1 MKMNRWCRVF
11 AASFAFA
18 ALDAEADIN
27 WRTDVPDGSFDEAAN
42 WTGGVLPTNTI
53 AGVFTGNQDYVI
65 RFPAGGYAENSVTK
79 VGGLTSGRSLTFDT
93 RGTSWLKAAPTIT
106 NGWPNGWTGF
116 QIQNTGGQHVF
127 NLEGLATSAAAT
139 NYPIMQLS
147 NALFRV
153 YSFSNAATN
162 VLEEGLLN
170 LFNPGGVV
178 NGQHCLITGSAG
190 TRHAALFKASSSLR
204 ANQIRMRG
212 NAYGNLILFEGGTHE
227 IYGGLQIG
235 EGATNAGY
243 TNTVAV
249 TGGVLSFPS
258 NALYIGYGKTGS
270 HGEFSVSGSGVV
282 NLANQIVMA
291 SYQNQSSGSMRLS
304 DTAVVRAGAYLDA
317 AYNSGSTAT
326 VSLAGSS
333 LLTLGS
339 NLAVARGTGSF
350 ATLELRDQSTC
361 YAGGYLL
368 IGGYSG
374 SDGTVSLRN
383 GAALTAANY
392 VEVGSNSGT
401 GRLEMTGGQLI
412 AKSVKGGSGG
422 WSTFVADGGTLCA
435 SNVSSSVMLLE
446 NFDQAE
452 LGAAGLTV
460 NSAGYDASLS
470 QAFADAPGVDGLL
483 LKTGAGTLSVSNSA
497 HALTAVAQGG
507 LKVLAPS
514 ASFGRTLSV
523 TNGAS
528 LSLAGAATNLVAGAL
543 TLGDQ
548 GVPAILYLDAGDRLT
563 VTNSSGLTLNG
574 CGLFFGSAGANGSYP
589 LFRCAGSVEPSLMSR
604 LSVLNP
610 VAGKDYLFS
619 VVPDGADSV
628 IQLTVTALAASDAV
642 WNGSQGSDW
651 NTADNWT
658 PAAVPS
664 NGTFVFFT
672 ESGAQK
678 TVNLGSPA
686 ACTHLTFSSATPYVL
701 QGSAL
706 SLQAGGISN
715 SAGAHTV
722 AAPLAL
728 TGPFSVQTAS
738 ASTTTVSGA
747 ISANTATLASKSGSG
762 TLVVSG
768 SNAGFNGLWSSVS
781 GRLHVASANALGAAN
796 AATNALTLGAGTFT
810 YSGPAATI
818 TKGLTLSAGNISNAV
833 IVEALSDLTLNAP
846 LAMQP
851 SLLCKRGPAALTLVV
866 GNGTTTLSVG
876 PGSGGVNITPAG
888 NIVLPATGDA
898 PAAPTGLGGF
908 NVLEGLFRIKG
919 NGATVSTVNQ
929 LHCGVIGGQYAA
941 AQADPVLEL
950 DAVKMN
956 QGSSGQHLQLGSQMS
971 SASPARTPTLRLVN
985 GASLVLDHLR
995 MGVGPTTTFAPT
1007 LIMSNSTIAAAWQ
1020 LSIGADNNTA
1030 PIVRL
1035 TQGSVATASGGNQWG
1050 GGVYVAR
1057 NVDVVVSGGS
1067 VLGQTNPG
1075 GSFRFS
1081 DGYSSGTMRWES
1093 GGTMRFAQFQGRNPL
1108 TTAGLNMVFDGGV
1121 MEPVA
1126 SGFSFSATN
1135 KQSFIIEAGG
1145 LTVRAAGGIRHAL
1158 TFPLTGSGA
1167 LTKTGAGELV
1177 FAEGVTYTAAS
1188 ATNAL
1193 GLPTTLSGLPTGGY
1207 TGGTSVQEGVLSVS
1221 NGTIRAD
1228 ARVAVASGAA
1238 LNLSAG
1244 SVTLAEV
1251 SGSGTVSNGVL
1262 TAGYR
1267 CHASSATN
1275 DCLALADVTL
1285 PAGWTV
1291 TFDLDDGYALTNR
1304 QTLAVATRAGATALN
1319 LAAWRAANVGD
1330 KMGASF
1336 TLVGNTVYANIFFT
1350 GGTLISVK

>member
-1 MKMNRWCRVF
+1 MKIKRLGSVF
-11 AASFAFA
+11 VASLVFVAIHA
-18 ALDAEADIN
+18 QADIN
-27 WRTDVPDGSFDEAAN
+27 WRTDVPDGYFNEAAN
-42 WTGGVLPTNTI
+42 WTGGIIPTNTT
-53 AGVFTGNQDYVI
+53 AGLFTGNQDYVI

-106 NGWPNGWTGF
+106 NGWPNAWTGF
-116 QIQNTGGQHVF
+116 QVQNTGGQHVF
-127 NLEGLATSAAAT
+127 NIEGLEPTAAAT
-139 NYPIMQLS
+139 NYPIMQMS
-147 NALFRV
+147 NALFLV
-153 YSFSNAATN
+153 YSYSSAATN

-170 LFNPGGVV
+170 LYNPGGIAYSK
-178 NGQHCLITGSAG
+178 HCLITGSAG
-190 TRHAALFKASSSLR
+190 TRHAALFKAGSTLR

-212 NAYGNLILFEGGTHE
+212 NAYGNLLLFEGGNHE
-227 IYGGLQIG
+227 IYGGLQVG
-235 EGATNAGY
+235 EGATNAGT

-249 TGGVLSFPS
+249 TGGTLSFPS

-270 HGEFSVSGSGVV
+270 HGEFSVSGAGVV
-282 NLANQIVMA
+282 SLANQVVMA
-291 SYQNQSSGSMRLS
+291 SYQNQSSGSLRLS
-304 DTAVVRAGAYLDA
+304 DTAVLRAGAYLDA

-333 LLTLGS
+333 LLALGS
-339 NLAVARGTGSF
+339 NLAVARGTSSF

-361 YAGGYLL
+361 FAGGYLL

-401 GRLEMTGGQLI
+401 GRLDLTGGQLI
-412 AKSVKGGSGG
+412 AKSVKGGAGG
-422 WSTFVADGGTLCA
+422 WSTLLADGGALCA
-435 SNVSSSVMLLE
+435 SNTSSAVMLLE

-452 LGAAGLTV
+452 LGTAGLTV
-460 NSAGYDASLS
+460 TDAGYDASLS
-470 QAFADAPGVDGLL
+470 QAFADASGVDGLF
-483 LKTGAGTLSVSNSA
+483 LKTGAGILSVSNSA
-497 HALTAVAQGG
+497 HALTAVAQGT
-507 LKVLAPS
+507 LKVLALS
-514 ASFGRTLSV
+514 ASFGRSLTV

-528 LSLAGAATNLVAGAL
+528 LSLAGATTNLVAGAL
-543 TLGDQ
+543 TLGEQ
-548 GVPAILYLDAGDRLT
+548 GKPVSLYMDVNDLIT
-563 VTNSSGLTLNG
+563 VTNSNGLTLNG
-574 CGLFFGSAGANGSYP
+574 CGIFLGAPGANGSSP

-610 VAGKDYLFS
+610 IAGKDYLFS

-628 IQLTVTALAASDAV
+628 IQLTVTALTASDAV
-642 WNGSQGSDW
+642 WNGSQGSGW
-651 NTADNWT
+651 STADNWT

-664 NGTFVFFT
+664 NGTFAFFT

-701 QGSAL
+701 QGAAL
-706 SLQAGGISN
+706 SLQAGGVSN
-715 SAGAHTV
+715 SAGAHTI
-722 AAPLAL
+722 ATPLAL

-747 ISANTATLASKSGSG
+747 ISANAATLASKGGAG

-768 SNAGFNGLWSSVS
+768 DNAAFNGLWRSAS
-781 GRLHVASANALGAAN
+781 GRLHAASASALGAAN

-833 IVEALSDLTLNAP
+833 IFEALADLTLNAP

-851 SLLCKRGPAALTLVV
+851 SLLCKRGPAALTLAV

-876 PGSGGVNITPAG
+876 AGSGGVNITPNG
-888 NIVLPATGDA
+888 SIVLPATGDA

-908 NVLEGLFRIKG
+908 NVLEGLFRVKG
-919 NGATVSTVNQ
+919 NGAGVSTVNQ
-929 LHCGVIGGQYAA
+929 LHFGVIGGQYAA

-956 QGSSGQHLQLGSQMS
+956 QGSSGQHLLLGNQMS

-985 GASLVLDHLR
+985 GASLALDHLR
-995 MGVGPTTTFAPT
+995 MGVSPSTTFAPT
-1007 LIMSNSTIAAAWQ
+1007 LIMSNATIAAAWQ
-1020 LSIGADNNTA
+1020 LSIGADNNTT
-1030 PIVRL
+1030 PFVRL
-1035 TQGSVATASGGNQWG
+1035 AQGSVATAAGGNQWG
-1050 GGVYVAR
+1050 GGIYVAR

-1081 DGYSSGTMRWES
+1081 DSYSSGTMRWES
-1093 GGTMRFAQFQGRNPL
+1093 GGTMRFTQFQGRNPQ
-1108 TTAGLNMVFDGGV
+1108 TTTGLNMVFDGGV
-1121 MEPVA
+1121 MEPIA
-1126 SGFSFSATN
+1126 SGFSYSATN

-1145 LTVRAAGGIRHAL
+1145 LTVRTASGIRHAL

-1177 FAEGVTYTAAS
+1177 FAEGVTFTTAS
-1188 ATNAL
+1188 ATNAA
-1193 GLPTTLSGLPTGGY
+1193 GLPTALSGLPTGGY
-1207 TGGTSVQEGVLSVS
+1207 TGGTSVQEGTLSVS

-1228 ARVAVASGAA
+1228 ASVAVAAGAA

-1244 SVTLAEV
+1244 TVTLGEV

-1267 CHASSATN
+1267 CHASSSTN

-1285 PAGWTV
+1285 PSGWTV
-1291 TFDLDDGYALTNR
+1291 TFDLADGYALTNR
-1304 QTLAVATRAGATALN
+1304 QPLAVATRSGATELN
-1319 LAAWRAANVGD
+1319 LAAWKAANVGD

-1336 TLVGNTVYANIFFT
+1336 TQVGNTVYATAYFT
-1350 GGTLISVK
+1350 GGTLISIK